1 MKPSGDRHPAAM
13 PSIAQPSA
21 RHVQVTIPADPPQLT
36 PGLAR
41 ALMKVLVAS
50 RCTSEGR
57 ARDQHAFAVDQDT
70 SLSDECQTG
79 VVVS

>member
-1 MKPSGDRHPAAM
+1 
-13 PSIAQPSA
+13 
-21 RHVQVTIPADPPQLT
+21 
-36 PGLAR
+36 
-41 ALMKVLVAS
+41 MKVLVAS

-57 ARDQHAFAVDQDT
+57 ALDQHAFAVDQDT